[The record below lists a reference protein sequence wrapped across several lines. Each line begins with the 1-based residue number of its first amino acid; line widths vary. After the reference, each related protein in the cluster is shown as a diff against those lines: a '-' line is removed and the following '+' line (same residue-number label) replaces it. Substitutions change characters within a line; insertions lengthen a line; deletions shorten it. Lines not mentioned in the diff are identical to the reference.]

1 VLRPEPPVK
10 PMPRDIIREDAGE
23 RIVETQRPSRLKKV
37 LGDLAVLAYGFLF
50 VLAAL
55 AFRMHSIWLH

>member
-1 VLRPEPPVK
+1 
-10 PMPRDIIREDAGE
+10 MPHEFISDEARERAGE
-23 RIVETQRPSRLKKV
+23 IQRPSRLKKV
-37 LGDLAVLAYGFLF
+37 LGDLAMLAYGFLL